1 MNNSMVAHL
10 WANEKRESA
19 NGSNFYFEGE
29 SIYSYGR
36 HFEVGRIVRN
46 KRGEKAWVEF
56 IESEFGKPEEIL
68 RSFDFTVAK
77 MAYYKEPK
85 YEEKEDDYFPFSSAS
100 IVAYEYKLLYHEKF
114 FEHLHM
120 KRLVIDENI
129 PFPVSTWERSYRYKG
144 YGYNMCRETKK
155 KLLQALKGVNVEEED
170 VSLYTTGG
178 WD

>member
-1 MNNSMVAHL
+1 MNNSIVAHL
-10 WANEKRESA
+10 WAHEQEESA
-19 NGSNFYFEGE
+19 SGSNFFFEGT
-29 SIYSYGR
+29 SIYSYGH
-36 HFEVGRIVRN
+36 HFEVGRIVKNKQGKKAYLINEDYYSATTSKHQCYVRN
-46 KRGEKAWVEF
+46 AIPTWAMVF
-56 IESEFGKPEEIL
+56 S
-68 RSFDFTVAK
+68 V
-77 MAYYKEPK
+77 
-85 YEEKEDDYFPFSSAS
+85 KEDDYFPFSSTD
-100 IVAYEYKLLYHEKF
+100 VVGYEYKLLYHEKF

-155 KLLQALKGVNVEEED
+155 KLLQAIKGVNVEEED